1 MAPLFAA
8 LTPAEAVALWLSVK
22 VALAATLLSLPL
34 GILLAYA
41 LARGRFIG
49 KSVLDALIHL
59 PLVVP
64 PVVTGFALL
73 LLFGARGPIGEWLQ
87 HAFGLTLVFR
97 WTGAALASAVMG
109 LPLLVRPI
117 RLSLEAVDRRLER
130 AATTLGAP
138 PLWRLATVT
147 LPLAFPGILAG
158 VVLSFARSFGEFGAT
173 ITFVGSI
180 EGETRTLPLQIYNLL
195 QVPGGEAGAL
205 RLSLV
210 SIAIAFAALLA
221 SEWLARRAARGREG
235 L

>member
-1 MAPLFAA
+1 M
-8 LTPAEAVALWLSVK
+8 V
-22 VALAATLLSLPL
+22 ATLFSLPL
-34 GILLAYA
+34 GMLIAYA
-41 LARGRFIG
+41 LARGRFVG
-49 KSVLDALIHL
+49 KSLLDALVHL
-59 PLVVP
+59 PLVAP
-64 PVVTGFALL
+64 PVVTGYGLL
-73 LLFGARGPIGEWLQ
+73 LLFGMRGPVGGWL
-87 HAFGLTLVFR
+87 HEHFGLVLAFR

-109 LPLLVRPI
+109 LPLMVRPM

-138 PLWRLATVT
+138 PWWRLVTVT

-195 QVPGGEAGAL
+195 QVPGGETAAL
-205 RLSLV
+205 RLCLL
-210 SIAIAFAALLA
+210 SIAIAFVALMA
-221 SEWLARRAARGREG
+221 SEWLARRASAGRQG

>member
-1 MAPLFAA
+1 LALFGP
-8 LTPAEAVALWLSVK
+8 LTPAESQALWLSLR
-22 VALAATLLSLPL
+22 VAAVATLLSLPV
-34 GILLAYA
+34 GFACAYA

-49 KSVLDALIHL
+49 KSVLDALLHL

-73 LLFGARGPIGEWLQ
+73 LLFGRHGPVGAWL
-87 HAFGLTLVFR
+87 HEVFGLDLAFR

-109 LPLLVRPI
+109 LPLMVRPM

-138 PLWRLATVT
+138 PLWRLVSIT
-147 LPLAFPGILAG
+147 LPLGLPG
-158 VVLSFARSFGEFGAT
+158 VVAGTVLCFARSFGEFGAT

-180 EGETRTLPLQIYNLL
+180 EGETRTLPLQIYSLL
-195 QVPGGEAGAL
+195 QIPGGEAGAL
-205 RLSLV
+205 RLSLL
-210 SIAIAFAALLA
+210 SIVIAFAALLA
-221 SEWLARRAARGREG
+221 SEWLNRRDREREG